1 MMGLSIKVYT
11 SSLPALKARLE
22 KGCTR
27 AEHIVALQAAKDTA
41 KYVPMRTGSLR
52 QRTRVV
58 GNQIIY
64 PGPYARYLYYG
75 KYMVDAKTGKGP
87 MHFTDDKGNE
97 HIKYRKGSHL
107 IPTQRDLVFHE
118 PGTRSHWFEY
128 SKTQNLEKWL
138 RVAERAV
145 KRDL

>member
-1 MMGLSIKVYT
+1 MGLIVKVYNT
-11 SSLPALKARLE
+11 RLDALKARLANA
-22 KGCTR
+22 GTR
-27 AEHIVALQAAKDTA
+27 AEHTVAAQAAADTK
-41 KYVPMRTGSLR
+41 KYVPKKTGSLR
-52 QRTRVV
+52 QRTRVR